1 MTLNDIV
8 NTLIP
13 PTDDKY
19 TDDLK
24 GFFLTV
30 ASIAP
35 TNFMDRAGFEVK
47 QPIILTKDILKKIFK
62 SYSGNLTKPEN
73 LTRTFL
79 ASTHHLQTFDI
90 KNPSREWVWIAKLCH
105 LLIYFVEHDLPQRI
119 KETTTEARKW
129 IDPANY
135 HHSIWQHCYQELQ
148 SDTLGKTYDNFESY
162 RQQLERQGNPN
173 LDAFL
178 KIYRTVDF
186 AFNEKNK
193 ITRHITSRKKR
204 SKSKLDEPKT
214 DYKMIDAIDGDS
226 DELVSATV
234 FNEAESYSDVNRER
248 LDNPVPDFTYIK
260 QGTVTN
266 TEKYSANQIYRRT
279 RAKFAHA
286 NKNERFINSNIRQL
300 PIFAVQN
307 ICSKL
312 WQWFNDKD
320 TQKDRD
326 EKRAIAYLL
335 LTLYTG
341 YSVALLAQDINENDK
356 RIIDISSKNSKF
368 EFIVHLDITPLRIKT
383 KGVQS
388 VLANRMTHFRL
399 PLPLSLGTFLTYKGY
414 PDNEKINDVIAN
426 LKKELAL
433 PLLSLNRIENS
444 LYNIITHEVST
455 TQIASIITSRNNKK
469 RADLWYCSHPIKD
482 IKQVYSKA
490 INILTERCYNRESA
504 FHYLDEVILT
514 NESIGSQNSS
524 DYPIVSLFIEHL
536 HKKVNSTT
544 DFIEKFN
551 AYNLWLW
558 HISLLLTSVR
568 AVEGAPGFLNQFNLN
583 AGLGWISDKEERTT
597 SNSQRL
603 VPICSFLASAI
614 KDFVTYLKQ
623 FATKYQY
630 LEPLIHY
637 EVLDILDSKRPLLNY
652 IDSKN
657 EFQSLRPS
665 IVAKEI
671 SDHFRFKVDWTRH
684 VGQRFLHEQGVA
696 ESLVLAVFGHE
707 PMGQEAWRKQSSLS
721 IGDILAT
728 QDIYQK
734 LADKL
739 QLKQVAL

>member
-1 MTLNDIV
+1 M
-8 NTLIP
+8 LIP
-13 PTDDKY
+13 ITEDKY

-24 GFFLTV
+24 AFFLTV

-35 TNFMDRAGFEVK
+35 TDFMGISRRVEFEAK
-47 QPIILTKDILKKIFK
+47 QHTILTKDTLNEIFK

-79 ASTHHLQTFDI
+79 ASTHHIQAFDI
-90 KNPSREWVWIAKLCH
+90 KNPSREWGWIAKLCH

-148 SDTLGKTYDNFESY
+148 SDTLKQTYANFESY

-193 ITRHITSRKKR
+193 ITRNITSRKKR

-214 DYKMIDAIDGDS
+214 DYKMIDAIDEDS

-234 FNEAESYSDVNRER
+234 FEETESYSDVNHER

-260 QGTVTN
+260 QSTVTN
-266 TEKYSANQIYRRT
+266 TEKYSSNQIYRRT

-286 NKNERFINSNIRQL
+286 NKNERFISSNIRQL

-307 ICSKL
+307 ICAKL
-312 WQWFNDKD
+312 WQWFDD
-320 TQKDRD
+320 TDTEKDRD
-326 EKRAIAYLL
+326 EKRVIAYLL

-341 YSVALLAQDINENDK
+341 YSVTLLAQDINENNK
-356 RIIDISSKNSKF
+356 RIIDISSKYSKF

-388 VLANRMTHFRL
+388 VLANRLTHFQ
-399 PLPLSLGTFLTYKGY
+399 LSIPIPLGTFLTYKGY
-414 PDNEKINDVIAN
+414 PDNEQINVVIAK

-433 PLLSLNRIENS
+433 PLLSLSRIENS

-482 IKQVYSKA
+482 IQQVYSKA
-490 INILTERCYNRESA
+490 INILTERCYNRECA
-504 FHYLDEVILT
+504 FQYLDEVILT
-514 NESIGSQNSS
+514 NESIGSQNSP
-524 DYPIVSLFIEHL
+524 DYPIVSLFIEL
-536 HKKVNSTT
+536 LRKKVNSTT
-544 DFIEKFN
+544 DLIEKFN

-558 HISLLLTSVR
+558 HISLLLTSIR

-583 AGLGWISDKEERTT
+583 AGLGWISDKEERAT

-603 VPICSFLASAI
+603 IPICSFLASAI
-614 KDFVTYLKQ
+614 KDFVTYLEQ
-623 FATKYQY
+623 FATKFRY

-637 EVLDILDSKRPLLNY
+637 EVLDILNSKRPLLNY

-684 VGQRFLHEQGVA
+684 VGQRFLHDQEVA
-696 ESLVLAVFGHE
+696 ESLVLAIFGHE

-734 LADKL
+734 LANKL